1 MASDQP
7 SDRDQR
13 PDSRL
18 RLGLETTLLAW
29 IRTGLAM
36 MGFGFVLARFGLF
49 LQALTGTSQADGR
62 QVHASLW
69 SGILL
74 IVLGVA
80 VNLITAL
87 MHYPYLVKTRT
98 GEDDLPATWK
108 LGLVLAVVTAVG
120 GAGMTVLLFLM
131 NWST

>member
-1 MASDQP
+1 
-7 SDRDQR
+7 
-13 PDSRL
+13 
-18 RLGLETTLLAW
+18 
-29 IRTGLAM
+29 M

-49 LQALTGTSQADGR
+49 LQELTGASQIAGR

-74 IVLGVA
+74 IVLGVV
-80 VNLITAL
+80 VNVMAAL
-87 MHYPYLVKTRT
+87 LHYPYLVKARS
-98 GEDDLPATWK
+98 GEDDLPPTWK
-108 LGLVLAVVTAVG
+108 LGLVLAVLTAFG